1 MSDLDL
7 VHSADLIFAII
18 HDVLFRFKKFNLLAE
33 NEKCNSEVA
42 DNGIGMDGSVQRK
55 RAYTKKVSAVYNV
68 QSSEPLS
75 SVDFVFFL
83 GLLEVPG

>member
-18 HDVLFRFKKFNLLAE
+18 CDVLFRFKKFNLLAE
-33 NEKCNSEVA
+33 NEKCHSEVA

-55 RAYTKKVSAVYNV
+55 RAYTKKVSASV
-68 QSSEPLS
+68 SSKLS
-75 SVDFVFFL
+75 DSNPNLKDNL
-83 GLLEVPG
+83 T

>member
-1 MSDLDL
+1 MIDLDL
-7 VHSADLIFAII
+7 VHCADLIFAII
-18 HDVLFRFKKFNLLAE
+18 CDVLFRFKKFNLLAE
-33 NEKCNSEVA
+33 NEKCLSEVA

-75 SVDFVFFL
+75 SVDFVFSLAF
-83 GLLEVPG
+83 